1 MCVIVLSITKVAH
14 FANGVC
20 GVCEV
25 YAVCVVCVVCGA
37 MHACMQEL
45 IPPPS
50 EFRSSSPSLQSD
62 FSTTAAQL
70 HDLQSI

>member
-1 MCVIVLSITKVAH
+1 
-14 FANGVC
+14 
-20 GVCEV
+20 
-25 YAVCVVCVVCGA
+25 VCVVCVVCGA